1 MARHFEKDDNDYLDA
16 GNPSA
21 LNLTGDK
28 VTLLARMKLESISG
42 EGKIVSKWAD
52 AGDRFQYL
60 LSTDGGDKCLFAINA
75 SSQKNI
81 VGTTTLVIGNWYD
94 IAGVYDGSEMRVYC
108 YQSGIGGEENST
120 SQSGNMPSTTAP
132 FRIGAGSGGLG
143 TENPYDGDISHIAV
157 YGGAL
162 SESEI
167 ESWANGINVLQLNQD
182 NLIDYWPLNGQ
193 NPEPGIV
200 GGNNLTVFG
209 ATVTEEPPIPNSIK
223 SS

>member
-1 MARHFEKDDNDYLDA
+1 MARHFEKNDNDYLDA

-28 VTLLARMKLESISG
+28 VTLLARIKLESSVS

-52 AGDRFQYL
+52 AGGKFQYL
-60 LSTDGGDKCLFAINA
+60 LSTDSGDKCLFAINA

-108 YQSGIGGEENST
+108 YQSGIGGEEKST

-132 FRIGAGSGGLG
+132 FRIGAGSGGFG
-143 TENPYDGDISHIAV
+143 TENPFDGDISHTAI
-157 YGGAL
+157 YDRAL

-167 ESWANGINVLQLNQD
+167 ESWANGASVLQLNQD
-182 NLIDYWPLNGQ
+182 NLIDTWPINGQ
-193 NPEPGIV
+193 SPEAGIIN
-200 GGNNLTVFG
+200 GYGLTVNG
-209 ATVTEEPPIPNSIK
+209 TVIAEEPPIPNSIK
-223 SS
+223 AP

>member
-1 MARHFEKDDNDYLDA
+1 MARHFEKNNNDYLDA
-16 GNPSA
+16 GNPSV
-21 LNLTGDK
+21 LNLTGNK
-28 VTLLARMKLESISG
+28 VTLLARIKLESTAS

-60 LSTDGGDKCLFAINA
+60 LSTNSGDKCLFAVKG

-81 VGTTTLVIGNWYD
+81 VGTTTLFVGKWYD

-108 YQSGIGGEENST
+108 YQNGIGGEENSIA
-120 SQSGNMPSTTAP
+120 QNGNMPSTTAP

-143 TENPYDGDISHIAV
+143 TENPFDGDIGHCAV
-157 YGGAL
+157 YDRDL

-182 NLIDYWPLNGQ
+182 NLIDTWPLNGQ
-193 NPEPGIV
+193 DPELGIV
-200 GGNNLTVFG
+200 GSNNLTVNG
-209 ATVTEEPPIPNSIK
+209 STVTEEPQIPNSIK
-223 SS
+223 SP